1 MFLQKPLQDLGMRNT
16 LAIFISILGA
26 LILVS
31 AVFVISMAQSLNDL
45 SDRGRT
51 DLALASDRLIS
62 GVFSHRQLAVSLAA
76 DPRFQSGAMSREEM
90 SDVLLRA
97 SGMSGALEM
106 TVLDRDRKII
116 ASSAGRGDAV
126 WLDAPFVQR
135 AFHGALG
142 RAAGVSPWF
151 SRRVFYYA
159 IPIFSEDGPVDGA
172 LVTTIDIEAIEA
184 DFRGSRPA
192 VIVSDD
198 SGVIFFSNRSELVLR
213 NRRIAPPGPQFVDY
227 TEMRVFNHTIWWISA
242 TRYIPRIAL
251 HLSEELHQI
260 GMRAEAIK
268 DIMPAV
274 RIASL
279 QASMVGF
286 ICLILG
292 SVIFFFG
299 YKRRALA
306 RINSV
311 LEERVAARTAEISEM
326 NASLLSEVAERKET
340 EAALRRAQ
348 RDLVQAEKL
357 TALGKMSAGISHEL
371 NQPLMAIQSYADNA
385 SAFIDR
391 SRADTAK
398 QNISKISEISER
410 MARIIRNFRAFA
422 RQEKQPMQKVDLV
435 QVVLDAV
442 ETVEARLTQQGAA
455 LQLDL
460 PEAAVW
466 VQGGSVRLQ
475 QVIVNLVVNALDALQ
490 DAPRKEISIGLSAD
504 GPIALMVQDSGAGIA
519 DVDRIFEPFYS
530 TKNVGKA
537 DGLGLGLSIS
547 YGIVQSFGGTIRGAN
562 AQEGGAVFTVELL
575 PWPKEDAA

>member
-1 MFLQKPLQDLGMRNT
+1 MRNT
-16 LAIFISILGA
+16 LAIFTSIIGA

-31 AVFVISMAQSLNDL
+31 AVWIISMAQSLNDL

-76 DPRFQSGAMSREEM
+76 DPRFQPGAMSTEEM
-90 SDVLLRA
+90 SDVLLQVT
-97 SGMSGALEM
+97 GMSGALEM
-106 TVLDRDRKII
+106 TVLDRDRRIL
-116 ASSAGRGDAV
+116 ASSAGRRDAE
-126 WLDAPFVQR
+126 WLDAPFIQR

-142 RAAGVSPWF
+142 RDAGVSPWF

-159 IPIFSEDGPVDGA
+159 VPVFAEDGPVERA
-172 LVTTIDIEAIEA
+172 IVTTIDMEGIEA

-192 VIVSDD
+192 VIVSGD
-198 SGVIFFSNRSELVLR
+198 SGVIYFSNRSELVLR
-213 NRRIAPPGPQFVDY
+213 NRKIPEDGPQFIDY
-227 TEMRVFNHTIWWISA
+227 AELRIFDHTIWLISA

-251 HLSEELHQI
+251 HLEQALPQI
-260 GMRAEAIK
+260 GMTAEAMK
-268 DIMPAV
+268 DILPAV
-274 RIASL
+274 RIATL
-279 QASMVGF
+279 QAAMVGF

-292 SVIFFFG
+292 SVIFFVG

-306 RINSV
+306 LINTE
-311 LEERVAARTAEISEM
+311 LEDRVAARTHEISEM
-326 NASLLSEVAERKET
+326 NASLRSEVAERKET

-371 NQPLMAIQSYADNA
+371 NQPLMALQSYADNA
-385 SAFIDR
+385 TAFIDR
-391 SRADTAK
+391 DQSGTAK
-398 QNISKISEISER
+398 TNINKISELSQR

-435 QVVLDAV
+435 QVVLDTVDTAEV
-442 ETVEARLTQQGAA
+442 KLLETDVTLS
-455 LQLDL
+455 LDL
-460 PEAAVW
+460 PEDPVW

-475 QVIVNLVVNALDALQ
+475 QVVMNLLTNAIDALDGQ
-490 DAPRKEISIGLSAD
+490 GRKAVSVAVQGA
-504 GPIALMVQDSGAGIA
+504 GPISLTVQDSGAGIA
-519 DVDRIFEPFYS
+519 DMDRIFEPFYS

-562 AQEGGAVFTVELL
+562 APEGGAVFTVELL
-575 PWPKEDAA
+575 PWQEEDAA